1 MGVRVCESRISSHGS
16 RLLRSLAALI
26 LYNLAMDQK
35 HHQRYSRQILFQGIG
50 EAGQEKLLASRV
62 AIVGCGALGTQQAA
76 LLARAGVGEL
86 LIIDRDFVE
95 ESNLQRQTLFTEQD
109 AAERLPK
116 AVAAE
121 AHLKQTNSGVK
132 VRGVVTDL
140 TPKNAAELLAG
151 MHVILDATDN
161 FETRY
166 LINDFSIANGFP
178 WIYGAAVGSGGVTMT
193 IRPGETP
200 CLACLFPEPPS
211 GTHATC
217 DTEGIIS
224 SAAAAIASLQVAEAL
239 KLLVG
244 DTKSLHGKM
253 ISLDVWQN
261 RYQAIDPGPPAKDCR
276 CCQRRDFV
284 YLTGARST
292 MVTLCGRNSVQIHER
307 QRPVDFA
314 ALEGKLKSLG
324 AVRYN
329 AYMFLFAPKPNG
341 DAYEM
346 TIFPDGRAIIKG
358 TNDPGVA
365 RSLYARYIGA

>member
-1 MGVRVCESRISSHGS
+1 MHSKGHE
-16 RLLRSLAALI
+16 
-26 LYNLAMDQK
+26 
-35 HHQRYSRQILFQGIG
+35 RYSRQILFKGIG
-50 EAGQEKLLASRV
+50 EAGQEKLIAARV

-109 AAERLPK
+109 AAEHLPK

-121 AHLKQTNSGVK
+121 AHLKQANSSIK
-132 VRGVVTDL
+132 VRGVVADL
-140 TPKNAAELLAG
+140 TARNIAELLG
-151 MHVILDATDN
+151 KVPLIIDGTDN
-161 FETRY
+161 YETRY
-166 LINDFSIANGFP
+166 LINDYSVQSGIP
-178 WIYGAAVGSGGVTMT
+178 WIYGAAVGSSGVTMT
-193 IRPGETP
+193 IRPGETA

-217 DTEGIIS
+217 DTDGIIA
-224 SAAAAIASLQVAEAL
+224 SAASAVASLQVAEAL

-244 DTKSLHGKM
+244 DTKSLHGKL

-284 YLTGARST
+284 YLTGTRSAP
-292 MVTLCGRNSVQIHER
+292 VTLCGRNSVQIHER
-307 QRPVDFA
+307 ERPMDFA
-314 ALEGKLKSLG
+314 ALAGKLTPLG
-324 AVRYN
+324 RVRYN
-329 AYMFLFAPKPNG
+329 VHVFLFAPLPASSPHAG
-341 DAYEM
+341 PYEM
-346 TIFPDGRAIIKG
+346 TVFPDGRAIIKG
-358 TNDPGVA
+358 TDDPGVA